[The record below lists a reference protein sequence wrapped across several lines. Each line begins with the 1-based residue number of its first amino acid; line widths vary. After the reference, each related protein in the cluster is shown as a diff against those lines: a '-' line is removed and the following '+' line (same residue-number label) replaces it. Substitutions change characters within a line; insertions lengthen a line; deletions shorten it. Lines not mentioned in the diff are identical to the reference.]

1 MTTVFLIR
9 HGESQ
14 SNAGL
19 PTIGPE
25 NVALTRQGYKQARQ
39 IASFL
44 ISYASLD
51 LIVTSPYR
59 RTKQTAEPTLLSPLF
74 HSVPTEEWDV
84 QEFTYL
90 SSMHQEQ
97 STTEE
102 RRPLVEAYWEQ
113 CQPSFVDGPG
123 PGSES
128 FAQFIGRVQ
137 SFMMRLQD
145 TIYDSIAVFGHA
157 QFISAVLW
165 LVECRSVEISAQAMQ
180 KYRNFLNRYPLANG
194 TIVQMKVRHNNT
206 PWSFERI
213 TDHLLRPEAVPLLN
227 SEPNAEQ
234 ASERERKLEYVV

>member
-25 NVALTRQGYKQARQ
+25 NVALTLQGYKQARQ

-59 RTKQTAEPTLLSPLF
+59 RTKQTAEPTLLSPSF
-74 HSVPTEEWDV
+74 RSVPTEEWAV

-97 STTEE
+97 STAKE
-102 RRPLVEAYWEQ
+102 RKPLVEAYWEQ
-113 CQPSFVDGPG
+113 CQPSFMDG

-137 SFMMRLQD
+137 SFISRLQD
-145 TIYDSIAVFGHA
+145 TMYDSIAVFGHE
-157 QFISAVLW
+157 QFFNAVLW
-165 LVECRSVEISAQAMQ
+165 LIECRSVETSVQAMQ
-180 KYRNFLNRYPLANG
+180 EYRNFLNRYSLANG

-213 TDHLLRPEAVPLLN
+213 TVHLLRPEAVPLLN